1 MILAMSQEQRPEKN
15 IWDQALEGVD
25 FSKLDKGKEGEYPT
39 ISPREISEAYETY
52 PLKGDLMRLANEN
65 LKEARAQAEGAKP
78 RERKTHDMGWEL
90 AIETP
95 QGLVGL
101 WSCWLGNQFYLGF
114 PKSTSSVV
122 DSVDAQTVISFGNH
136 LRMNQ
141 LSTNAPWWQR
151 KPLDY
156 QGARGQLEEM
166 SDPELRETLRL
177 HRVPFR
183 DVPYIPVT
191 DELIMQT
198 LGAERAK
205 AVRQVNATAV
215 NDPNYKGEFADP
227 DKPLEQ
233 NRAGQIVGYQDVGE
247 RQWAKFYGPMEPT
260 GGRVWVDYSGFHSNG
275 MHFPYIDEQGQ
286 LQSLYYGHDRSNGIY
301 TDQFSF
307 YNQYAPEG
315 PTADPEAIQKYRDKF
330 IRLAAE
336 IAFIMGG
343 PKAVNIDYGYSM
355 VPEDLYREG
364 YEDIIWLKGDLGERK
379 GWGNEIVRGRKGD
392 GTVVLKSANSLVP
405 WSTTLRAPIRRLA
418 SPTMLADFIKEDI
431 LWF

>member
-1 MILAMSQEQRPEKN
+1 MSQEQRPEKN
-15 IWDQALEGVD
+15 IWDQVLEGLD
-25 FSKLDKGKEGEYPT
+25 LSKLDKGKESEYPT

-65 LKEARAQAEGAKP
+65 LKKARFQAEGVKP

-95 QGLVGL
+95 QGMIGL

-114 PKSTSSVV
+114 PKSTSRVV
-122 DSVDAQTVISFGNH
+122 DSVDPQTVISLGNH
-136 LRMNQ
+136 LRMSQ
-141 LSTNAPWWQR
+141 LSLNAPWWQR

-156 QGARGQLEEM
+156 QGASGQLEEM

-177 HRVPFR
+177 HRVPFY

-191 DELIMQT
+191 DALIMQI
-198 LGAERAK
+198 LGVERAK
-205 AVRQVNATAV
+205 PVRQVNAT
-215 NDPNYKGEFADP
+215 
-227 DKPLEQ
+227 
-233 NRAGQIVGYQDVGE
+233 AGQIVGYQDAGE
-247 RQWAKFYGPMEPT
+247 RLWAKFYGPMEPI

-275 MHFPYIDEQGQ
+275 MPFPYIDEQGQ

-301 TDQFSF
+301 TEQFSF

-315 PTADPEAIQKYRDKF
+315 PTADHEAVQKYRDRF
-330 IRLAAE
+330 IKLAAE

-343 PKAVNIDYGYSM
+343 PRAVNIDYGYAM

-364 YEDIIWLKGDLGERK
+364 YEDITWLKGDLGERK
-379 GWGNEIVRGRKGD
+379 GWGNEIVRGKKGD
-392 GTVVLKSANSLVP
+392 GTVILKSANSLIP
-405 WSTTLRAPIRRLA
+405 WSTTLRAPVGKLY
-418 SPTMLADFIKEDI
+418 SPAILADFIREDI